1 MTFRSSLLYA
11 FHLIFPRTNKKST
24 ARGSIIGAIICIGIS
39 LIPLV
44 VVMSFADGMISGMTQ
59 RIIGLSS
66 CELKA
71 LKTGASWESWDKSGI
86 PRPDNPSGKVVL
98 FPVLFSALSFGGSL
112 FP

>member
-44 VVMSFADGMISGMTQ
+44 VVMSFADGMISGTTQ
-59 RIIGLSS
+59 R
-66 CELKA
+66 
-71 LKTGASWESWDKSGI
+71 
-86 PRPDNPSGKVVL
+86 
-98 FPVLFSALSFGGSL
+98 SFINI
-112 FP
+112 